1 MVKSNDKAW
10 SIVFILIAIL
20 GLFSILLIMDSIS
33 YQSMVEEQKTQI
45 ENLQAGFL
53 NSCELNKA
61 NADVTLLMMDVS
73 INPNYD
79 NIEYY
84 DLKKALYNQVQY
96 NCIEYLDDVQY
107 GK

>member
-1 MVKSNDKAW
+1 MDKINDKAW
-10 SIVFILIAIL
+10 FMVFILIAIL

-61 NADVTLLMMDVS
+61 NADVTLLMIDVS

-96 NCIEYLDDVQY
+96 NCIEYLKDVQY
-107 GK
+107 GE

>member
-10 SIVFILIAIL
+10 FIVFILIAIL

-79 NIEYY
+79 VIEYY

-107 GK
+107 GE

>member
-1 MVKSNDKAW
+1 MDKINDKAW
-10 SIVFILIAIL
+10 FMVFILIAIL

-96 NCIEYLDDVQY
+96 NCIEYLKDVQY
-107 GK
+107 GE